1 MKVMN
6 KKRYFKPETEV
17 VIMKMECVL
26 SVLSG
31 TEVDD
36 YTEKSLDDGP
46 GIEGEG
52 DGTDSAPIFFP
63 NLD

>member
-17 VIMKMECVL
+17 VVMTMECVL
-26 SVLSG
+26 SVISG
-31 TEVDD
+31 TEGQD
-36 YTEKSLDDGP
+36 YKNDPIEVP

-52 DGTDSAPIFFP
+52 EGGDD
-63 NLD
+63 

>member
-31 TEVDD
+31 TEGKD
-36 YTEKSLDDGP
+36 YNDNPTEVP
-46 GIEGEG
+46 GIEEGGG

-63 NLD
+63 DLD